1 MESPRIDE
9 LGFPRGTGRG
19 NTSRGRE
26 CRLHRS
32 VMGCRS
38 LLAVRGPGGQEADE
52 IGRDGP
58 VEAVPVE
65 AVPADARWD
74 VFADVT
80 AGLADGL
87 KVRKPANAVLNTAA
101 VTRGAP
107 PPFDPPKPPLE
118 IERAGRGS

>member
-38 LLAVRGPGGQEADE
+38 LLAVRGDGGQEAE
-52 IGRDGP
+52 EVARDGS
-58 VEAVPVE
+58 VEAVPG
-65 AVPADARWD
+65 DARSG
-74 VFADVT
+74 VSAAPAE
-80 AGLADGL
+80 AG
-87 KVRKPANAVLNTAA
+87 
-101 VTRGAP
+101 
-107 PPFDPPKPPLE
+107 
-118 IERAGRGS
+118 